1 MQTTEKKGRFK
12 EIRDLRM
19 KNFLALT
26 LAGIVN
32 SFGVSLFLFPV
43 KLYDSGI
50 SGLSMLLDQ
59 ITPSQF
65 TLSLFLLLLN
75 IPIFL
80 FGLKKQGLLFTIYSL
95 YTVLVY
101 SLASFLIMHV
111 LPIDLDFVS
120 PLAGSDLLLCA
131 VFGGLIS
138 GTGSGLTIR
147 FGGAIDGIDVMSV
160 IFAKKL
166 GISLGTFV
174 MLFNTLLYIICGMVI
189 RSWILPL
196 YSIVTYFVGSKTVD
210 FIVEGFDRAM
220 CAMIVTNQ
228 AEKISHAL
236 SETFSQ
242 AALEGRIAN
251 VPYMIGCTL
260 DDMGALAGGID
271 RFCLERQKVGG
282 TAYAYHFDRRLP
294 TDGRPDVLKGAF
306 HSSELWY
313 MFKSLRF
320 CWRPFVDGDY
330 DLAEQM
336 ITCWAN
342 FAAYGNPN
350 GEKTGP
356 WTPFTE
362 ESPQFMVFKL
372 DDSGAVASGMEVIA
386 SE

>member
-1 MQTTEKKGRFK
+1 MRTTNKKGRFK
-12 EIRDLRM
+12 EIRELRI
-19 KNFLALT
+19 KNFLILT
-26 LAGIVN
+26 LAGVIN

-80 FGLKKQGLLFTIYSL
+80 FGLKKQGLLFTVYSL
-95 YTVLVY
+95 YTIIIY

-111 LPIDLDFVS
+111 LPIDLNFVS

-138 GTGSGLTIR
+138 GVGSGLTIR

-174 MLFNTLLYIICGMVI
+174 MLFNTLLYIVCGIVI
-189 RSWILPL
+189 HSWILPL

-236 SETFSQ
+236 SDNFK
-242 AALEGRIAN
+242 
-251 VPYMIGCTL
+251 
-260 DDMGALAGGID
+260 AGGTIVNA
-271 RFCLERQKVGG
+271 VGG
-282 TAYAYHFDRRLP
+282 YSKNEKQILYFITNQFQINRLKKIV
-294 TDGRPDVLKGAF
+294 TEIDHDAF
-306 HSSELWY
+306 I
-313 MFKSLRF
+313 SL
-320 CWRPFVDGDY
+320 
-330 DLAEQM
+330 M
-336 ITCWAN
+336 N
-342 FAAYGNPN
+342 
-350 GEKTGP
+350 
-356 WTPFTE
+356 
-362 ESPQFMVFKL
+362 
-372 DDSGAVASGMEVIA
+372 VADIVRKPST
-386 SE
+386 